1 MVGPRR
7 PPDTRHEMGQCLRAG
22 CFKRIVLVDPN
33 DGSLPYFIDHDCPGR
48 PYTIKKGWWTS

>member
-1 MVGPRR
+1 
-7 PPDTRHEMGQCLRAG
+7 MGQCLRAG